1 MHFFYNHNPPPGYL
15 DDHGCVKFYNDMAVE
30 FNRQLKERVVKLRQ
44 ELPEAAI
51 TYVDV
56 YAAKFALIG
65 SYKSEG
71 KFCTQYTMASSVCW
85 WSTQRKFYAISCA
98 LNDLAKHTLLWEFA

>member
-1 MHFFYNHNPPPGYL
+1 MKTQNE
-15 DDHGCVKFYNDMAVE
+15 MAVE

-56 YAAKFALIG
+56 YAAKFGLIG
-65 SYKSEG
+65 NYKSEG
-71 KFCTQYTMASSVCW
+71 KVWISALYILWLSQFASGVFRGNFMQSPV
-85 WSTQRKFYAISCA
+85 
-98 LNDLAKHTLLWEFA
+98 L

>member
-15 DDHGCVKFYNDMAVE
+15 DDHGCVKIYNDMAVE
-30 FNRQLKERVVKLRQ
+30 FNRQLQERVVKLRQ

-71 KFCTQYTMASSVCW
+71 KVCTQYTVASSV
-85 WSTQRKFYAISCA
+85 Y
-98 LNDLAKHTLLWEFA
+98 